1 MRRSLAL
8 SLLALSLLAVPAG
21 AEIYRVTLNNGQIF
35 ESAYQPQEA
44 SWDASMVLLLD
55 DVGNWVGVSKAD
67 VQQVATVN
75 ETGAYGVQLSKNTF
89 EIGISANDAEAQMAA
104 NGQPLQG
111 KDALEAAQLQL
122 TQLELQQRQAE
133 MQQRQSD
140 RNYGVKQF
148 VEPGQTQGIPSRFIG
163 NTSGSPSATGHSL
176 APAPAMAPAA
186 PAAPTAPAS
195 SNQ

>member
-8 SLLALSLLAVPAG
+8 TLLALSLLAVPAG

-35 ESAYQPQEA
+35 ETAYQPQEA

-55 DVGNWVGVSKAD
+55 DVGNWVGISKAD
-67 VQQVATVN
+67 VQQVATVS
-75 ETGAYGVQLSKNTF
+75 ETGAYGIQLSKTTF
-89 EIGISANDAEAQMAA
+89 EIGISANDAEAQMVA
-104 NGQPLQG
+104 NGQTGQGG
-111 KDALEAAQLQL
+111 KDALEAAQLRL
-122 TQLELQQRQAE
+122 TELEMQQRQAE
-133 MQQRQSD
+133 MQQRQAD

-163 NTSGSPSATGHSL
+163 SGSTGPSPGHSL
-176 APAPAMAPAA
+176 APAPAPAPA
-186 PAAPTAPAS
+186 PATAPGTS

>member
-21 AEIYRVTLNNGQIF
+21 AEVYRVTLNNGQIF
-35 ESAYQPQEA
+35 ETAYQPQEA

-67 VQQVATVN
+67 VQQVALVN
-75 ETGAYGVQLSKNTF
+75 ETGAYGIQLSKNTY
-89 EIGISANDAEAQMAA
+89 EIGISANDAEAQMVA
-104 NGQPLQG
+104 NGQPGQGG
-111 KDALEAAQLQL
+111 KDALEAAQLRL
-122 TQLELQQRQAE
+122 TEMELQQKQTE
-133 MQQRQSD
+133 MQQRDAD

-148 VEPGQTQGIPSRFIG
+148 VEPGQTQGIPSRFVG
-163 NTSGSPSATGHSL
+163 SGSTSPSTGHSL
-176 APAPAMAPAA
+176 APALVPAPAA
-186 PAAPTAPAS
+186 APATT

>member
-35 ESAYQPQEA
+35 ETAYQPQEA

-67 VQQVATVN
+67 VQQVVTVS
-75 ETGAYGVQLSKNTF
+75 ETGAYGVQISKNTF
-89 EIGISANDAEAQMAA
+89 EIGISANDAEAQMVA
-104 NGQPLQG
+104 NGTGQG

-133 MQQRQSD
+133 MKEREAD

-163 NTSGSPSATGHSL
+163 SGTGQSTNHSL
-176 APAPAMAPAA
+176 PPVSAPAPAPTPAP
-186 PAAPTAPAS
+186 S
-195 SNQ
+195 SPSAQ